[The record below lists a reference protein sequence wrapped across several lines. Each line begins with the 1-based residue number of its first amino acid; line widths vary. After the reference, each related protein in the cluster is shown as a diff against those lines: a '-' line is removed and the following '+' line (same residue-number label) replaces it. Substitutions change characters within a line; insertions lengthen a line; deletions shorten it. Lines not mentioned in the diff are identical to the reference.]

1 MNPRR
6 CQPKDNTSIN
16 NFLPKRFT
24 ISGSMQGVGGVG
36 GLLEVSCYGSATTNC
51 FPAFDGNGNVA
62 ALINAADGTVAAN
75 DEYAAFGEPVRLTG
89 VMARNNP
96 LRFSTKYA
104 DDESDLLYYG
114 YRFYKPST
122 GTWPNRDPLNAV
134 VGDEAR
140 FELMQ
145 NYGFDDDFSRS
156 VAAIPADLN
165 DYIFA
170 HNRPVMDYDL
180 LGLCDPLPD
189 SGPGDFH
196 SNLWGHNLFG
206 GPASSLTFKVCCPA
220 AEQYLASYGIS
231 ALTSPPPTTGHG
243 HNFPGDFTTVT
254 PPSGSGPCYTIVINV
269 TSTASLGYWNNPWV
283 NFVNEIRVTG
293 KCCACSSGNPTRSDP
308 PTLPPSP
315 PPPRHGSG
323 N

>member
-1 MNPRR
+1 VNGTLSASSFSCCPDRQERR
-6 CQPKDNTSIN
+6 PGLSACHRPGRIRGAFRKTCFSQ
-16 NFLPKRFT
+16 KRAHL
-24 ISGSMQGVGGVG
+24 SGNRPLRAKSR
-36 GLLEVSCYGSATTNC
+36 TTTLG
-51 FPAFDGNGNVA
+51 P
-62 ALINAADGTVAAN
+62 
-75 DEYAAFGEPVRLTG
+75 FGEVIRATG
-89 VMARNNP
+89 PMAKANP
-96 LRFSTKYA
+96 FRFSTKYQ

-114 YRFYKPST
+114 YRYYKAST
-122 GTWPNRDPLNAV
+122 GTWLSRDPLNAAMDTE
-134 VGDEAR
+134 GR
-140 FELMQ
+140 YELLEQ
-145 NYGFDDDFSRS
+145 YGFDEDFSRS

-170 HNRPVMDYDL
+170 HNRSVMDYDL

-196 SNLWGHNLFG
+196 SNLWGHNLFH

-269 TSTASLGYWNNPWV
+269 TSTASLGYWNNPGV

-293 KCCACSSGNPTRSDP
+293 KCCACSSGATTRSDP

-323 N
+323 L